1 MGILEATEIIIA
13 FLIMLANT
21 SSAQIPAAMTG
32 TDRVTTAAEKQRK
45 NRTPAVSETESP
57 VCGRTPPNTGFF
69 GRGMRYFV
77 SPNGSDSNPGSR
89 RSPFKTIQKAADT
102 VNPGDTVIVED
113 GVYTMGAPHPSCSRF
128 TAVVCLTRGGA
139 PDNWVVFKSRNPGGA
154 RIDGQNNRVQNG
166 FRFASSKAAYIRIE
180 GFDVYG
186 MGNDGS
192 SSGFELYNGGHDV
205 QIVGNQIHHIGRLCT
220 NTTNGQ
226 VGIYVGRDNVLIEGN
241 TIHDIGRFA
250 PGEGGCNPSNKFWQN
265 HDHGIYHSRGNDV
278 TIRNNIF
285 YNHQRG
291 WAIQEYP
298 HTRARTII
306 AHNTFAGPNPNQTGH
321 IVVGGRSDMTDIKI
335 VNNIF
340 HQPTGAAIDVGSARF
355 INVVIS
361 NNLTTARSIT
371 DRLPLMGIAVIDNLL
386 STDPKFI
393 NLSALDFRLLPDS
406 AAIDK
411 GMNMPEATFD
421 KSWCLR
427 PQGKGFDIGA
437 HEFTGNSSHRGR

>member
-1 MGILEATEIIIA
+1 MGILEVAEIIIA
-13 FLIMLANT
+13 FFIMLANT
-21 SSAQIPAAMTG
+21 SPTQSPAPVTD
-32 TDRVTTAAEKQRK
+32 TDRVTTAAQKQRK
-45 NRTPAVSETESP
+45 NRTPAVSETVSS
-57 VCGRTPPNTGFF
+57 VCGQMPPPPRSL

-89 RSPFKTIQKAADT
+89 TSPFKTIQKAADT
-102 VNPGDTVIVED
+102 INPGDTVIIED

-128 TAVVCLTRGGA
+128 TAVVCLTKGGA
-139 PDNWVVFKSRNPGGA
+139 PDNWVAFKSRNPGGA
-154 RIDGQNNRVQNG
+154 KIDGENNRVQNG

-205 QIVGNQIHHIGRLCT
+205 QIIGNHIHHIGRLCT

-250 PGEGGCNPSNKFWQN
+250 PGEGRCNPSNKFWQN

-298 HTRARTII
+298 HTRSRTII
-306 AHNTFAGPNPNQTGH
+306 THNTFSGPNPNQTGH
-321 IVVGGRSDMTDIKI
+321 IVIGGGSDMTDIKI

-340 HQPTGAAIDVGSARF
+340 HQPTDAAIDVGSARF
-355 INVVIS
+355 IDVVIS
-361 NNLTTARSIT
+361 NNLTTAKSIT
-371 DRLPLMGIAVIDNLL
+371 DRTPQMGFAVIDNLL

-411 GMNMPEATFD
+411 GLNTPEAPFD
-421 KSWCLR
+421 KSWCIR

-437 HEFTGNSSHRGR
+437 HEFTGNSSLRGR